1 MKIGRKNGQTF
12 PFQKN
17 VALFLLG
24 PKGPAKLSKSR
35 KIEGNPQN
43 RETPKIGGNPQKE
56 RKSEDLRKIPKIEEK

>member
-35 KIEGNPQN
+35 KIEENPKNRGNHQN
-43 RETPKIGGNPQKE
+43 RGKVKI
-56 RKSEDLRKIPKIEEK
+56 